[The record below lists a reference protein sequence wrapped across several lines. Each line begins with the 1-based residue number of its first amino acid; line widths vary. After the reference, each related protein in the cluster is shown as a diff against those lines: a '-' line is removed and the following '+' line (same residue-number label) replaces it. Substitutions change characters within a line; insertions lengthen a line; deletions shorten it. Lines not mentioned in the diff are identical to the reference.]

1 MTAAGDNGWRPGG
14 GRLGL
19 PLPGRARW
27 QPLRAGLVD
36 LFLYDNEEFRFRDG
50 RLLLR
55 GNNGT
60 GKSKVLALT
69 LPFLLDGELASHR
82 VEPDA
87 DPAKR
92 MEWNL
97 LLGGRYQERLGYTWL
112 ELGRLTDEG
121 APMYLT
127 LGCGLKAVA
136 GRGIAGRW
144 FFVTDQRVGA
154 DLGLASPS
162 GTALVRERLIEA
174 LGERGRVYD
183 QAEAYRRAVNEHLF
197 HLGSDRYEAL
207 VNLLV
212 QLRQP
217 QLSKRPDAARLS
229 HALSQAL
236 APVDQA
242 VLADVAESFH
252 DLEQQRDE
260 LRGLQD
266 TRRHVERFLG
276 RYRHYAQIA
285 TRRQAGELR
294 SAQAA
299 YEAANRQLAAVREEL
314 ADARAAAATAAA
326 RQEETDRGLAAARA
340 SAQELAGNPEI
351 QRLDRA
357 EELARLAREGAERAG
372 RLHHQA
378 ERRREHHA
386 ADRERLA
393 AAASST
399 RAAVLAAVEAA
410 ARAAATAGTARDHE
424 ALLAPLGLPDR
435 GGDPMFGADEAAL
448 GRART
453 AAETAAHRRE
463 QAVAHVRDLAE
474 RAARAAGRLAA
485 ERRRLDELAAERD
498 QAAERRQ
505 AVEEAV
511 AAAGRALL
519 DAWRSHAAEL
529 TELRLPDPDE
539 TLTALA
545 GWTGTLDGENPALTI
560 LTAVGC
566 AARNRLAEAR
576 ARAFAELEAAE
587 KALADLV
594 EQRERLQRG
603 EHDPPPVPYTRPADV
618 RDGRSGA
625 PLWQVVDFH
634 EGVGEADRAG
644 LEAALE
650 AAGLLD
656 AWVTPDGRLLD
667 PDTHDVV
674 ITAGAA
680 VTPSL
685 GAALRPAVDRD
696 DPRAARLADAT
707 VAAVLAGI
715 GLGESGAGT
724 WVEQT
729 GRWRLGVAEGAWT
742 KPTAS
747 FVGRG
752 AREAARRR
760 RLAEVTQAIAEIETA
775 AEAAQQAC
783 DSVEAR
789 QRTLEAELAD
799 VPDEQP
805 LRDAHAAVTAAATEL
820 RRRVERVTAQ
830 EAAVASAADA
840 AATSQED
847 RDQAAADL
855 ALPATLDAL
864 QAVRDAVGAYRAT
877 VAGLWPE
884 ARRHTD
890 RLRSLAAAE
899 TELRRAET
907 EERQRAEEAAT
918 TEREAHA
925 AEQGRD
931 ALRQGIGATVSELR
945 TRLAAAKAKVAHLE
959 RESRRLGNE
968 RLTLAGRVGDAEGQQ
983 RQLLAKLEEDS
994 GRRVH
999 AATAFWRFAGTDLLA
1014 TALPGLDLPDSA
1026 TPWAPDPAVRLARR
1040 VEQALVEIDAD
1051 DPAWERVQQEL
1062 THRFKELAE
1071 ALTRYGHEATADL
1084 VEDRFVVAVVFQS
1097 QRRTPDQL
1105 VGLLGEEIDH
1115 RERVLSAKERELL
1128 EEHLVSEVASHL
1140 QELIADAE
1148 HQVQQMND
1156 ELDERPTSTG
1166 MRLRFRWEL
1175 LPDGPPGLA
1184 EARRRLLRQASD
1196 AWSAE
1201 DRAAVSAFLQERIAA
1216 ERVRDESA
1224 TWLEH
1229 LTAALDYRAWH
1240 RFTIE
1245 RWQDGRWRSAA
1256 GPASSGER
1264 VLTVTL
1270 PLFAAA
1276 SAHYRSAHPAAP
1288 RLVLLDEAFAGVD
1301 DDARAKCM
1309 GLLAT
1314 FDLDVVMTSEREWGC
1329 YPSVPG
1335 LAIHQLSRREGIEVV
1350 HVSHWEWDGRAR
1362 TRMEPPGP
1370 PPTGDDGGSHRPEAT
1385 EPLW

>member
-1 MTAAGDNGWRPGG
+1 MTAAGGNGWRPGG

>member
-1 MTAAGDNGWRPGG
+1 MTAAGGNGWRPWG

-121 APMYLT
+121 VPMYLT

-183 QAEAYRRAVNEHLF
+183 QAEAYRRAVNERLF

-207 VNLLV
+207 INLLV

-285 TRRQAGELR
+285 TRRQAGGLR

-340 SAQELAGNPEI
+340 AAQELAGNPEI

-410 ARAAATAGTARDHE
+410 AQAAATAGTARDHE

-435 GGDPMFGADEAAL
+435 GGDPTFGADEAAL

-505 AVEEAV
+505 AAEEAV

-625 PLWQVVDFH
+625 PLWQLVDFH

-674 ITAGAA
+674 ITAGVP

-742 KPTAS
+742 KPTAR

-775 AEAAQQAC
+775 AEAARQAC

-805 LRDAHAAVTAAATEL
+805 LRDADAAVTAAATEL

-840 AATSQED
+840 TATAQED

-864 QAVRDAVGAYRAT
+864 QAARDAVGAYRAA

-884 ARRHTD
+884 ARGHAD

-931 ALRQGIGATVSELR
+931 ALREGIGATVSELR
-945 TRLAAAKAKVAHLE
+945 TRLAAAKAEVAHLE

-1040 VEQALVEIDAD
+1040 VEQALAEIDAD

-1084 VEDRFVVAVVFQS
+1084 AEDRFVVAVVFQS

-1128 EEHLVSEVASHL
+1128 QEHLVSEVASHL

-1196 AWSAE
+1196 AWSVE

-1350 HVSHWEWDGRAR
+1350 HVSRWEWDGRAR
-1362 TRMEPPGP
+1362 TRVEPPRP

>member
-1 MTAAGDNGWRPGG
+1 MTTAGGNGWRPGG
-14 GRLGL
+14 DRRGL
-19 PLPGRARW
+19 PLPGRERW

-97 LLGGRYQERLGYTWL
+97 LLGGRYQERLGYSWL

-121 APMYLT
+121 APTYLT

-144 FFVTDQRVGA
+144 FFVTDQRIGA
-154 DLGLASPS
+154 DLGLASPA

-174 LGERGRVYD
+174 LGEHGRVYD
-183 QAEAYRRAVNEHLF
+183 QAEAYRRAVDECLF
-197 HLGSDRYEAL
+197 HLGSDRYDAL
-207 VNLLV
+207 VNLLI

-260 LRGLQD
+260 LRGLQE

-276 RYRHYAQIA
+276 RYRHYARIA
-285 TRRQAGELR
+285 TRRQAGALR

-299 YEAANRQLAAVREEL
+299 YETTNRQLVAVREEL
-314 ADARAAAATAAA
+314 ADARAAAATTAT
-326 RQEETDRGLAAARA
+326 RQEETDRGLAAAHGA
-340 SAQELAGNPEI
+340 AQELAGNPEI

-357 EELARLAREGAERAG
+357 EELARVARKGAERAG

-378 ERRREHHA
+378 KRRREQRA

-393 AAASST
+393 KAASST
-399 RAAVLAAVEAA
+399 RTAVLGAVATAA
-410 ARAAATAGTARDHE
+410 AAAATAGTARDHE
-424 ALLAPLGLPDR
+424 VLIAPLGLPD
-435 GGDPMFGADEAAL
+435 GGDPTVGVDEAAL

-453 AAETAAHRRE
+453 AAENTARRRE
-463 QAVAHVRDLAE
+463 QAVAHVRDLTE
-474 RAARAAGRLAA
+474 RVVRAAGRLAA

-505 AVEEAV
+505 AAEEGAAV
-511 AAAGRALL
+511 AGRVLV
-519 DAWRSHAAEL
+519 DAWRRHAAEL
-529 TELRLPDPDE
+529 TELRLPDLEE
-539 TLTALA
+539 TLTRLA
-545 GWTGTLDGENPALTI
+545 GWTGTLDGDNPALPI
-560 LTAVGC
+560 LGAAGT

-576 ARAFAELEAAE
+576 ARALADLEAAE
-587 KALADLV
+587 KAAADLV

-603 EHDPPPVPYTRPADV
+603 EQDPPPVPYTRPGDV
-618 RDGRSGA
+618 RDGRGGA

-667 PDTHDVV
+667 PGTHDVV
-674 ITAGAA
+674 VTAGAA
-680 VTPSL
+680 VTPNL
-685 GAALRPAVDRD
+685 GAALQPAVDPD
-696 DPRAARLADAT
+696 DPWAAQLADAT

-715 GLGESGAGT
+715 GLGRSSAGT

-729 GRWRLGVAEGAWT
+729 GRWRLGVAEGAWA
-742 KPTAS
+742 KPAAR

-752 AREAARRR
+752 AREAARRQ
-760 RLAEVTQAIAEIETA
+760 RLADLGQEIAAIESAG
-775 AEAAQQAC
+775 EAARQAC
-783 DSVEAR
+783 NVVEAR

-805 LRDAHAAVTAAATEL
+805 LRDAHAAVTAATAEL
-820 RRRVERVTAQ
+820 RQRVERVTVH
-830 EAAVASAADA
+830 EVAVGSAATA
-840 AATSQED
+840 AATAQED

-855 ALPATLDAL
+855 ALPTTLDAL
-864 QAVRDAVGAYRAT
+864 QAMRDAVGAYRAA

-884 ARRHTD
+884 ARGHAD
-890 RLRSLAAAE
+890 RLRGLVAAE
-899 TELRRAET
+899 TELRQAET
-907 EERQRAEEAAT
+907 DERQRAEEAAT

-925 AEQGRD
+925 AERRRD
-931 ALRQGIGATVSELR
+931 TLCEGIGATVAELR
-945 TRLAAAKAKVAHLE
+945 ARLDAAKAEVAHLE
-959 RESRRLGNE
+959 REFRRLGEE
-968 RLTLAGRVGDAEGQQ
+968 RLALAGRVGDAEGQE

-999 AATAFWRFAGTDLLA
+999 AATAFWRFASTGLLA
-1014 TALPGLDLPDSA
+1014 TALPDLDLPDLV

-1040 VEQALVEIDAD
+1040 VEQALAEVDAD

-1084 VEDRFVVAVVFQS
+1084 AEDRFVVAVVFQS
-1097 QRRTPDQL
+1097 QHRTPDQL

-1128 EEHLVSEVASHL
+1128 EEHLVNEVASHL

-1166 MRLRFRWEL
+1166 MRLRCRWEP
-1175 LPDGPPGLA
+1175 LPDGPAGLV

-1201 DRAAVSAFLQERIAA
+1201 DRAAVSAFLQGRIAA
-1216 ERVRDESA
+1216 ERVRDESG

-1276 SAHYRSAHPAAP
+1276 SAHYRSAHSAAP

-1314 FDLDVVMTSEREWGC
+1314 FELDFVMTSEREWGC

-1335 LAIHQLSRREGIEVV
+1335 LAIHQLSRREGIEAV
-1350 HVSHWEWDGRAR
+1350 HVSRWEWDGRTR
-1362 TRMEPPGP
+1362 TRVEPPRP
-1370 PPTGDDGGSHRPEAT
+1370 PPAGDDGGSHRPEAT
-1385 EPLW
+1385 EALW